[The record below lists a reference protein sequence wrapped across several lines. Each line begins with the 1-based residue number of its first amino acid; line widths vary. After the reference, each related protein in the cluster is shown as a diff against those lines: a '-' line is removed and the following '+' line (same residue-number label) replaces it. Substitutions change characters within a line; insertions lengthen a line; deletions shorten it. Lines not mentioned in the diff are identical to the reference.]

1 MEVKLAKHLT
11 SMYICFDFQGVI
23 MANPQFFNTFPAVR
37 GMQAGR
43 PCYVAM
49 CPMRI
54 IPKLFLFDEDEVPP
68 ELRAQRTLNT
78 ARIPQISEYLTQNP
92 DSYTLSSITASIGEV
107 VGFEPSADTGLGQ
120 NIGVLSIPM
129 DAQILIND
137 GQHRRAAIESAI
149 RENPEL
155 AHDNISVVFFIDEGL
170 VRSQQMFA
178 DLNKHAVRPSDSIG
192 TLYDHRDPISELA
205 RHTQIHVRVF
215 AAMTETEK
223 SSISNR
229 SSKLFTLSAIKNATR
244 AFLSKNGK
252 NPNISIDEKEMA
264 AQFWNDV
271 AANMPDWQLALQKKV
286 STSELRENYVH
297 AHGVFLQAMGQ
308 IGADIV
314 LLPRG
319 ERKKALSTLSE
330 INWSRTGSEWEGR
343 AMTLGR
349 ISKARSHVLLTGN
362 KIKQKMGLEL
372 SPSEKEA
379 EQEYLQSVQ

>member
-1 MEVKLAKHLT
+1 MAK
-11 SMYICFDFQGVI
+11 SE
-23 MANPQFFNTFPAVR
+23 FFHTFPAVR

-54 IPKLFLFDEDEVPP
+54 VPKLFLFDEAEVPP
-68 ELRAQRTLNT
+68 ELRAQRTLNKS
-78 ARIPQISEYLTQNP
+78 RIPQIADYLIQNA
-92 DSYTLSSITASIGEV
+92 DNYTLSSITASIGEV
-107 VGFEPSADTGLGQ
+107 VDFEPSADTGLGQ

-137 GQHRRAAIESAI
+137 GQHRRAAIEMAI
-149 RENPEL
+149 KENPEL
-155 AHDNISVVFFIDEGL
+155 AHDNISVVFFVDEGL

-178 DLNKHAVRPSDSIG
+178 DLNMHSVRPSDSIS
-192 TLYDHRDPISELA
+192 TLYDHRDPISDLA
-205 RHTQIHVRVF
+205 RYIKNHVHVF

-244 AFLSKNGK
+244 AFLSKTGK
-252 NPNISIDEKEMA
+252 DPDISIEEKEMA

-271 AANMPDWQLALQKKV
+271 AANMPDWQMALQKKI
-286 STSELRENYVH
+286 STWELRENYIH
-297 AHGVFLQAMGQ
+297 AHAVFLQAMGQ

-314 LLPRG
+314 LLPKGKRD
-319 ERKKALSTLSE
+319 KALSVLSE
-330 INWSRTGSEWEGR
+330 IDWSRTGSDWEGR

-362 KIKQKMGLEL
+362 KIKQNMGIEL
-372 SPSEKEA
+372 SPSENEA